1 MEKITKLLKT
11 PIVLSD
17 NEPVVQPIYQSS
29 IFKMPNYTTAVST
42 EHEVHP
48 DSYYTRWGNPTVSYL
63 ENQISI
69 LFEKEASLIFPS
81 GMSAITTSLFA
92 LAEPGDTIAIS
103 NSLYGDTTRFFLED
117 LKKWGINIAFFD
129 QTAPHEALEELVSNG
144 VRMVYFESL
153 SNPDL
158 SIADFEGIAKICRAA
173 GIISICD
180 CTFTPPGTIKQI
192 YIADIVVNSLTKY
205 LSGHYSSFGGS
216 ISGSQELIDRIWH
229 TQSLYGAVI
238 DPQAA
243 WNISQGIKTLE
254 LRIAQQSKTA
264 LKLAEALKMSKKV
277 KQVIYP
283 GLDSFHQEASYN
295 QYFRAGGA
303 VISFVLHSTEADI
316 PRFLESTKI
325 IRLSVS
331 LGGLSSCIEHAEAMS
346 HSMLKAMNKK
356 LFNESMAS
364 KPNSALIRL
373 SVGIESYEDLH
384 ADLFGALNSL

>member
-1 MEKITKLLKT
+1 MDKITKLLKT
-11 PIVLSD
+11 PIILSE
-17 NEPVVQPIYQSS
+17 NEPVVQPIYQTS

-48 DSYYTRWGNPTVSYL
+48 DSYYTRWGNPTVRYL

-81 GMSAITTSLFA
+81 GMSAITTLLFT

-103 NSLYGDTTRFFLED
+103 NALYGDTTRFFLED
-117 LKKWGINIAFFD
+117 LKKWGVNIAFFD
-129 QTAPHEALEELVSNG
+129 QTNPHEALERIVSNG
-144 VRMVYFESL
+144 ARMVYFESL

-158 SIADFEGIAKICRAA
+158 SMADFEGIAKICRAA
-173 GIISICD
+173 GAISICD
-180 CTFTPPGTIKQI
+180 CTFTPPGTIKPI
-192 YIADIVVNSLTKY
+192 DISDVVVNSLTKY
-205 LSGHYSSFGGS
+205 LSGHYSAFGGS
-216 ISGSQELIDRIWH
+216 VSGAKKLMDRLWH

-243 WNISQGIKTLE
+243 WNISQGIKTLG
-254 LRIAQQSKTA
+254 LRVTRQSETA
-264 LKLAEALKMSKKV
+264 HKLAKDLEVNKKV

-283 GLDSFHQEASYN
+283 GLDSFRQATFYDR
-295 QYFRAGGA
+295 YFRTGGA
-303 VISFVLHSTEADI
+303 VISFVLHSPEADI
-316 PRFLESTKI
+316 PKFLEGTKI

-346 HSMLKAMNKK
+346 HSMLQAMNET

-373 SVGIESYEDLH
+373 SVGIESYEDLR

>member
-29 IFKMPNYTTAVST
+29 IFKMPDYATAVST

-63 ENQISI
+63 EDQISI

-81 GMSAITTSLFA
+81 GMSAITTLLFA
-92 LAEPGDTIAIS
+92 LAEPGDTIAVS

-129 QTAPHEALEELVSNG
+129 QTASHKALEKIVSNG
-144 VRMVYFESL
+144 ARMVYFESL

-158 SIADFEGIAKICRAA
+158 GIADFEGIAKICRAG

-180 CTFTPPGTIKQI
+180 CTFTPPGTIKPI
-192 YIADIVVNSLTKY
+192 NIADIVVNSLTKY

-216 ISGSQELIDRIWH
+216 VSGSQELVDRIWH
-229 TQSLYGAVI
+229 TQSLYGAVV

-254 LRIAQQSKTA
+254 LRIAQQSSTA
-264 LKLAEALKMSKKV
+264 LKLAEALEMSKKV

-283 GLDSFHQEASYN
+283 GLDSFHQAAFYD
-295 QYFRAGGA
+295 QYFRRGGA

-316 PRFLESTKI
+316 PRLLESTKI

-346 HSMLKAMNKK
+346 HSMLKVINKQ